1 MKMMKRVICAI
12 LCMVLVFLMTACGS
26 EIPQEETQTIVF
38 TKRFLMVVDA
48 SPEEWIEDLNN
59 MGANQYER
67 LCVNDDN
74 EAVTMEIT
82 AAQREYWLSIVEK
95 GLNNLQKEI
104 TALNGN
110 YQIAYS
116 SNYSHIDIY
125 YNLEMSLPDAGYYVV
140 YADAFCIFGQLLNGV
155 DATDWFVSCNIYNSD
170 TGKLVTS
177 GDSETGLYYDTDD
190 WEASK

>member
-1 MKMMKRVICAI
+1 MMKKVICGI
-12 LCMVLVFLMTACGS
+12 LCLVLVFLVTSCGI
-26 EIPQEETQTIVF
+26 EAPQEETQSIVF
-38 TKRFLMVVDA
+38 TKRFLMVVDV

-67 LCVNDDN
+67 LYVNDDN
-74 EAVTMEIT
+74 EAVTMEVT
-82 AAQREYWLSIVEK
+82 AEQREYWLSVVEK

-104 TALNGN
+104 TALNDD
-110 YQIAYS
+110 YKITYS
-116 SNYSHIDIY
+116 SNYTHIDIY
-125 YNLEMSLPDAGYYVV
+125 YNPEMPLPDAGYYVV

-155 DATDWFVSCNIYNSD
+155 DAAGWFVSCNIYNSD

-177 GDSETGLYYDTDD
+177 GDRETGLYYDTDD

>member
-1 MKMMKRVICAI
+1 MIKKAICIVMCLAI
-12 LCMVLVFLMTACGS
+12 AFLMTACGV
-26 EIPQEETQTIVF
+26 ETPQEETQSIVF
-38 TKRFLMVVDA
+38 TKRFLMVVDV

-67 LCVNDDN
+67 LYVNDDN
-74 EAVTMEIT
+74 EAVTMEVT
-82 AAQREYWLSIVEK
+82 AEQREYWLSVVEK

-104 TALNGN
+104 TALNDD
-110 YQIAYS
+110 YKITYS
-116 SNYSHIDIY
+116 SNYTHIDIY
-125 YNLEMSLPDAGYYVV
+125 YNPEMPLPDAGYYVV

-155 DATDWFVSCNIYNSD
+155 DAAGWFVSCNIYNSD